1 MVAVVACPQIV
12 AQFFDNNGNPA
23 VGGSLLT
30 QVGGVNYPTYS
41 DHNGTTAL
49 PNPINLNS
57 RGEVSTAAGASSQL
71 FVIPNIAYV
80 FTLYDANGNQ
90 LWSAPYVNGTAA
102 TAASIGALLYPQSAA
117 EIAASVTPTNLQ
129 WIYGDPR
136 RYGAVLNGTTDD
148 TAALTNWAKVGG
160 QLTFPSLTAFI
171 SSAIA
176 LYSNTTISASKGSEI
191 LTSDGSFSMFSGASV
206 NDVVIQGLKFVN
218 TGTGVALGGVVSHVL
233 LEGCTNCTVRDCE
246 FIGMRLGGITF
257 DGCGY
262 CHADTNRFSAGLY
275 ASTQQES
282 VDVGIYGF
290 SSAKGSYG
298 CTATNNNCY
307 GGGCFGIAIQDEYTN
322 LNPAN
327 NIVSGNRI
335 GNCLLYGVIVYMPS
349 FAAIDTRN
357 QIIGNY
363 IENVQGTTAII
374 SGSAGAG
381 IYVVGGAA
389 GGTLVANNEIVNCC
403 IDTAARSL
411 APAGIG
417 ISATNGSLTFSASVA
432 GATSGTLSGIVSTWN
447 GSSGSYIANFSNGQQ
462 RSVTLTNGSSAV
474 TWTGALSGSPAVTTA
489 TLDPSYNT
497 GITVTG
503 NIISG
508 MTQYDGIL
516 VISNISGVTVTGNT
530 VNMPPAN
537 TTGYALHIE
546 NSSSVTASANV
557 LRNQGLDATIY
568 VESTGINTAYIT
580 ITGNQVLG
588 GADASSTGCIQ
599 ITGDGSAYC
608 ASLNVSDNQ
617 VVPNSGGAGNAGI
630 WINNS
635 SVKGGKVSGN
645 YVNVATMPALVVV
658 GCTGLRVSDNILET
672 TGSAAISLSGTCT
685 GSFFDKTN
693 FVSGGYITNTATG
706 FPVHQL
712 GSNPPSTGT
721 AAIGDTVYNV
731 TPAATAT
738 SFASTCTTAGLNASV
753 AVWTGLTLP

>member
-1 MVAVVACPQIV
+1 
-12 AQFFDNNGNPA
+12 
-23 VGGSLLT
+23 
-30 QVGGVNYPTYS
+30 
-41 DHNGTTAL
+41 
-49 PNPINLNS
+49 
-57 RGEVSTAAGASSQL
+57 
-71 FVIPNIAYV
+71 
-80 FTLYDANGNQ
+80 
-90 LWSAPYVNGTAA
+90 
-102 TAASIGALLYPQSAA
+102 
-117 EIAASVTPTNLQ
+117 
-129 WIYGDPR
+129 
-136 RYGAVLNGTTDD
+136 
-148 TAALTNWAKVGG
+148 
-160 QLTFPSLTAFI
+160 
-171 SSAIA
+171 
-176 LYSNTTISASKGSEI
+176 
-191 LTSDGSFSMFSGASV
+191 
-206 NDVVIQGLKFVN
+206 
-218 TGTGVALGGVVSHVL
+218 
-233 LEGCTNCTVRDCE
+233 
-246 FIGMRLGGITF
+246 
-257 DGCGY
+257 
-262 CHADTNRFSAGLY
+262 
-275 ASTQQES
+275 
-282 VDVGIYGF
+282 
-290 SSAKGSYG
+290 
-298 CTATNNNCY
+298 
-307 GGGCFGIAIQDEYTN
+307 
-322 LNPAN
+322 
-327 NIVSGNRI
+327 
-335 GNCLLYGVIVYMPS
+335 
-349 FAAIDTRN
+349 
-357 QIIGNY
+357 
-363 IENVQGTTAII
+363 
-374 SGSAGAG
+374 
-381 IYVVGGAA
+381 
-389 GGTLVANNEIVNCC
+389 
-403 IDTAARSL
+403 
-411 APAGIG
+411 
-417 ISATNGSLTFSASVA
+417 
-432 GATSGTLSGIVSTWN
+432 
-447 GSSGSYIANFSNGQQ
+447 
-462 RSVTLTNGSSAV
+462 
-474 TWTGALSGSPAVTTA
+474 LSGSPAVTTA